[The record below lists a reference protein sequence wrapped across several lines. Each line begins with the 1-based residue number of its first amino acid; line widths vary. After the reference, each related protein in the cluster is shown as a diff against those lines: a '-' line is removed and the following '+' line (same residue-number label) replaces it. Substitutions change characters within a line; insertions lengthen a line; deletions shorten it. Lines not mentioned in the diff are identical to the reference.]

1 MNTLGLHFKL
11 LLDLVFFF
19 LCLSSTTTHPGVIR
33 RFCCHGSRVDWRRKA
48 PHEAT
53 GKSCLCH
60 KTAIKKLGGCE
71 CLATWKP
78 YSQNKK
84 STTSLVTWT
93 GLGRQGQVQS
103 TCFFLRNRR
112 AWRHVFFNKTRPTI
126 VGQLQKYRGYSVR
139 TAGLDPERSSTI
151 GSLFQKLW
159 LQEISKKWPQNRT
172 RKVLL

>member
-84 STTSLVTWT
+84 AQLLWWH
-93 GLGRQGQVQS
+93 GRALAGKGRS
-103 TCFFLRNRR
+103 NP
-112 AWRHVFFNKTRPTI
+112 HVFFWETGEPGDMFFSTKL
-126 VGQLQKYRGYSVR
+126 GQL
-139 TAGLDPERSSTI
+139 SSANYKNI
-151 GSLFQKLW
+151 GVTVSE
-159 LQEISKKWPQNRT
+159 LQAWTQNEAVPSEACFKSCGS
-172 RKVLL
+172 RK